1 MSHFCL
7 GRHLAHRLGK
17 MAAQRASGTLKAGDL
32 GSDQL
37 PRKLPHRQVSNRM
50 YMAGPTTLLSLLVS
64 LRVGFR
70 SLAIQKHSN
79 EVWKVLA
86 AIKTEFGK
94 FGGIL
99 DKVSKKL
106 RETQEVLDSEVGVRR
121 RAMDRKLREIEV
133 LPKIEAVSLL
143 ELEGP

>member
-1 MSHFCL
+1 M
-7 GRHLAHRLGK
+7 
-17 MAAQRASGTLKAGDL
+17 
-32 GSDQL
+32 
-37 PRKLPHRQVSNRM
+37 V
-50 YMAGPTTLLSLLVS
+50 AGPTTLVSLLVS

-86 AIKTEFGK
+86 AVKSEFGK
-94 FGGIL
+94 FGSIL

-106 RETQEVLDSEVGVRR
+106 RETQDVLNDEVGVRR

-133 LPKIEAVSLL
+133 LPEIEVVSVL
-143 ELEGP
+143 ELDGPEDAAVEEVQRYAAE